1 MRLLSHLFEY
11 FHAAHARHHYV
22 ENDQIE
28 WFARK
33 MSKPFRAVVRR
44 DSIETFKREVVNEQ
58 SDEVDIVINDE
69 KAAGVLK
76 HRKLNDIEQY
86 HP

>member
-1 MRLLSHLFEY
+1 
-11 FHAAHARHHYV
+11 
-22 ENDQIE
+22 
-28 WFARK
+28 

-44 DSIETFKREVVNEQ
+44 DSIEAFKREVVNEQ